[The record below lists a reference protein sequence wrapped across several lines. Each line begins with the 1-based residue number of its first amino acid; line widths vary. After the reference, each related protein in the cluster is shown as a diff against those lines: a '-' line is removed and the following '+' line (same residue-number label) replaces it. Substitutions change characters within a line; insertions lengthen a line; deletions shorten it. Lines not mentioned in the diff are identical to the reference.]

1 MTRAIGLAPAPAAAM
16 RDARLAVALGVSVAA
31 HLMLLVAV
39 GDGGPR
45 PAPPAGTVLTARLSG
60 SEPSASAGSEAGSEV
75 QAQRDVLA
83 DARADANAD
92 RRGEPAALVPPEA
105 AATLAP
111 LADARVPT
119 GAEAAASA
127 GAVPPAVAPRAEG
140 PRGDAHSAASA
151 IPGPAGVP
159 SPGPI
164 DRAAP
169 PQPPLPPATAGSG
182 WVPGWFAARELDVLP
197 RPLTPVEFAV
207 PAAARASGLS
217 GKVELQLSIDA
228 SGMLVDIEVLRA
240 DPRGVFEASALAAFR
255 AVRYSPGYKDGRAVR
270 SRIRTVAVFD
280 ATALAGSELPR

>member
-1 MTRAIGLAPAPAAAM
+1 MGLPMSLSMRLAPAGGAAAM
-16 RDARLAVALGVSVAA
+16 TGDTRLAAALAVSLAA
-31 HLMLLVAV
+31 HLILLIAV

-60 SEPSASAGSEAGSEV
+60 PESTTSAESPSQPV
-75 QAQRDVLA
+75 TDAQRDPPV
-83 DARADANAD
+83 DARADLDAD
-92 RRGEPAALVPPEA
+92 RRGEAAALAYREVPAARSQPI
-105 AATLAP
+105 
-111 LADARVPT
+111 DARTPPGGDTV
-119 GAEAAASA
+119 AS
-127 GAVPPAVAPRAEG
+127 PAVAPQAV
-140 PRGDAHSAASA
+140 ASSL
-151 IPGPAGVP
+151 PGPSGTP

-182 WVPGWFAARELDVLP
+182 LVPGWFAARELDVLP

-207 PAAARASGLS
+207 PAAARAAGLS

-228 SGMLVDIEVLRA
+228 SGLLVDIEVLRA

-280 ATALAGSELPR
+280 AAALAGSELPR